1 MSELMKFIDARLD
14 PQQAAARLMEVIED
28 GVPPQVVQRAR
39 EIVEDVRRRGD
50 EAVVEYT
57 RRFDW
62 PEATVKDL
70 VVSEDEI
77 AAAYEQ
83 VDERWLRAL
92 RKAKEN
98 LFRYHERQ
106 APRSWLQ
113 DFGGILLGQR
123 VRAIGSVGIHVPG
136 FAAPLPSSVLHCA
149 IPAQVAG
156 VGRIAVVTPP
166 RRDGS
171 VHPTVLVAA
180 SECGVS
186 EVYKMGGAQA
196 VAALAFGTA
205 VVPPV
210 DKIVGPGNAY
220 VVEAKRA
227 VFGKVG
233 IDNLAGPS
241 ESAIIADGSAS
252 PDLVAAD
259 LLTQAEHSGD
269 NLVALLTP
277 EESLIDAV
285 VGRLTDLLE
294 QLDRAQLIEQSL
306 ADFGAMVLVESLQQ
320 AADLVNRLAPEHL
333 QLMVAEPLE
342 LLGQIEAA
350 GAIFIGP
357 HSPVPLGD
365 YIAGPSHVLPT
376 NRAARFSS
384 GLGVG
389 DFVVASSVIWS
400 SPRAT
405 AAMAPDAIALAEAE
419 GLTAHAEALRLRIE
433 GSGVAD
439 GNAAE

>member
-1 MSELMKFIDARLD
+1 MSELIKFIDARHD
-14 PQQAAARLMEVIED
+14 PDGAAAQLSAMVESA
-28 GVPPQVVQRAR
+28 VPAQVAERAR
-39 EIVEDVRRRGD
+39 QIVDDVRQRGD
-50 EAVVEYT
+50 DAVIEYT

-62 PEATVKDL
+62 PDASADGLT
-70 VVSEDEI
+70 VSEDEM
-77 AAAYEQ
+77 AAAYDQ

-92 RKAKEN
+92 RAAKEN
-98 LFRYHERQ
+98 IYRYHERQ

-113 DFGGILLGQR
+113 DFDGVLLGQR
-123 VRAIGSVGIHVPG
+123 LRPIGSVGIHVPG

-149 IPAQVAG
+149 IPAQVAA
-156 VGRIAVVTPP
+156 VPRIVVATPP
-166 RRDGS
+166 RRDGT

-196 VAALAFGTA
+196 VAALAYGTA
-205 VVPPV
+205 TVRPV

-220 VVEAKRA
+220 VVEAKRL
-227 VFGKVG
+227 VFGAVG

-241 ESAIIADGSAS
+241 EAAIIADGSA
-252 PDLVAAD
+252 PPTYVAAD

-277 EESLIDAV
+277 SERLIDAV
-285 VGRLTDLLE
+285 VAEIRALLDR
-294 QLDRAQLIEQSL
+294 LDRAELIEQSL
-306 ADFGAMVLVESLQQ
+306 ADCGAVVLVESLGQ
-320 AADLVNRLAPEHL
+320 AADLVNHLAPEHL

-350 GAIFIGP
+350 GAIFVGP

-376 NRAARFSS
+376 SRSARFSS
-384 GLGVG
+384 GLSVW
-389 DFVVASSVIWS
+389 DFITAASVIWS
-400 SPRAT
+400 SARAT
-405 AAMAPDAIALAEAE
+405 AAMAGDTIALAEAE
-419 GLTAHAEALRLRIE
+419 GLTAHAEALRVRLA
-433 GSGVAD
+433 SGGDVAHQ
-439 GNAAE
+439 